1 MFNSRNTSTRP
12 ARSRRVRFF
21 PVALLLVIAV
31 LCHHHPGHAAE
42 QNTAFLPLHIVAPQ
56 VDEGFAARLDDELAT
71 ALAANDVQM
80 VERSEAG
87 QLVDYRRW
95 PPAADVLET
104 VAERTG
110 FANVAA
116 GTATVIG
123 NRISIDIKVFDLLNP
138 ANPRYFFQEAASIT
152 DLSSAVA
159 DVVGQVV
166 AYTERSR
173 FIASIALEGNEIID
187 TGAILRKI
195 SSTAGDPYDPAA
207 LREDLKAIY
216 AMGFFD
222 DVQIDVTDSQQG
234 KKVIFRVVEKP
245 TVSSITF
252 TGLAE
257 LEEKDIREVVTIKQ
271 NTILN
276 PTGVNAAA
284 EAIKALYKTEGFY
297 NTDVTAD
304 ITYPTPSTAAVT
316 FDIDEGEKIFIKEI
330 NFQGNNSF
338 DDDDL
343 EDVLETT
350 TKGWFSWL
358 TDSGLL
364 NRDILSQDAARI
376 IAFYHNNGFLEA
388 RVGEPIVSQ
397 EGKWLYVTFVIEEG
411 PRFKVG
417 TVDLTGDLITDER
430 TLLELLS
437 IRDEEFLSR
446 KTLRDDIIKITD
458 YYSEF
463 GYAFAEVR
471 PDINKSAGGGRVDI
485 TLNIYRGDLVYI
497 NRVIIKGNS
506 RTRDNV
512 IRRDIQV
519 TEGGVFNT
527 KELRATSQKLQ
538 RLDFFEEIN
547 VNPEPTLEPDKMN
560 IVVDVTEKS
569 TGQFSIGAGYSSVD
583 DVIVMGEISE
593 NNLFGRGHR
602 LALSANLGGSSSRYN
617 LSWTNPR
624 LNDTQISMGIDLF
637 DWEREFDDYTKES
650 IGGALRFG
658 HPLWEHWRM
667 YESYGYSDST
677 LTDVSD
683 DASFII
689 RESQNVPVTSSVRV
703 AFIRDT
709 RDRLFGATE
718 GSRNSIAIEY
728 AGGPLAGDAQFTAV
742 ELESSWYFPAPFGTI
757 FHLVGS
763 VGQVWENETD
773 KLPVYER
780 FYLGGINTIRGYKYG
795 KVSPIDPETGDRI
808 GGDRMWYVNTEI
820 VVPVF
825 KEQGVFGV
833 VFFDIGDSMAEDE
846 ELTTNDIA
854 KATGLEFRW
863 LSPIGPFR
871 LVWGYNLDPKN
882 DEPESVWDFS
892 IGGQF

>member
-1 MFNSRNTSTRP
+1 MFISRNTSTRP
-12 ARSRRVRFF
+12 ARARRVRFF
-21 PVALLLVIAV
+21 PVALLFVIAV
-31 LCHHHPGHAAE
+31 LFHLPGNAAE

-56 VDEGFAARLDDELAT
+56 VDEGFAARLDDELAA
-71 ALAANDVQM
+71 ALAANGLQM
-80 VERSEAG
+80 VDRSQAE

-95 PPAADVLET
+95 PPAAEVLEA
-104 VAERTG
+104 VAKQTG
-110 FANVAA
+110 FVNVAA

-138 ANPRYFFQEAASIT
+138 ENPRYFFQEAPSVT
-152 DLSSAVA
+152 DLSSVIT

-173 FIASIALEGNEIID
+173 FIASIAPEGNKIID
-187 TGAILRKI
+187 SGAILRKI

-207 LREDLKAIY
+207 LREDLKSIY

-222 DVQIDVTDSQQG
+222 DVQIDVTDGQQG
-234 KKVIFRVVEKP
+234 KQVIFRVVEKP

-252 TGLAE
+252 SGLAE
-257 LEEKDIREVVTIKQ
+257 LEEKDLQEVLTIKE
-271 NTILN
+271 NSILN
-276 PTGVNAAA
+276 PTAVNATA
-284 EAIKALYKTEGFY
+284 EAIKALYRTKGFY
-297 NTDVTAD
+297 NTEVTAD
-304 ITYPTPSTAAVT
+304 ITYPTPTTAAVK
-316 FDIDEGEKIFIKEI
+316 FVVDEGEKIFIKEI
-330 NFQGNNSF
+330 TFQGNDSF

-364 NRDILSQDAARI
+364 NRDILNQDTARI
-376 IAFYHNNGFLEA
+376 VAFYHNNGFLEA
-388 RVGEPIVSQ
+388 RVGEPVVNQ
-397 EGKWLYVTFVIEEG
+397 EGKWLHVTFVIEEG

-417 TVDLTGDLITDER
+417 TVDIAGDLITDEQ

-497 NRVIIKGNS
+497 NRIIIKGNS

-519 TEGGVFNT
+519 IEGGVFNA

-560 IVVDVTEKS
+560 VVVDVTEKS

-593 NNLFGRGHR
+593 NNLLGLGHR
-602 LALSANLGGSSSRYN
+602 LALSANIGGSSSRYN

-624 LNDTQISMGIDLF
+624 LNDTEISMGIDLF
-637 DWEREFDDYTKES
+637 DWEREYDDYTKES

-658 HPLWEHWRM
+658 HPFWGKWRM
-667 YESYGYSDST
+667 YESYSYSDST
-677 LTDVSD
+677 LTDVSE
-683 DASFII
+683 DASYII
-689 RESQNVPVTSSVRV
+689 RESQNVPVTSAVRV
-703 AFIRDT
+703 AFVRDT

-718 GSRNSIAIEY
+718 GSRNSIGVQY

-742 ELESSWYFPAPFGTI
+742 ELESSWYVPAPFGTI
-757 FHLVGS
+757 FHILGS

-808 GGDRMWYVNTEI
+808 GGDRMWYVNTELVI
-820 VVPVF
+820 PVF
-825 KEQGVFGV
+825 KEQGVYGV
-833 VFFDIGDSMAEDE
+833 VFFDIGDSIAEDE
-846 ELTTNDIA
+846 DWTTNEVA
-854 KATGLEFRW
+854 KATGVEFRW
-863 LSPIGPFR
+863 LSPLGPFR

-882 DEPESVWDFS
+882 DEPETVWDFS

>member
-1 MFNSRNTSTRP
+1 MLTSRNTSTRP
-12 ARSRRVRFF
+12 ARFRQDRFF
-21 PVALLLVIAV
+21 AAAFLFVIVLLGQHLAT
-31 LCHHHPGHAAE
+31 AAE
-42 QNTAFLPLHIVAPQ
+42 QNTAFLPLHIIAPQ
-56 VDEGFAARLDDELAT
+56 IDAGFTARLDDELAA
-71 ALAANDVQM
+71 ALGANGLQM
-80 VERSEAG
+80 IDRRQAES
-87 QLVDYRRW
+87 LVDYRRW
-95 PPAADVLET
+95 PPAVEILET
-104 VAERTG
+104 VAEQTG
-110 FANVAA
+110 FVNVAA

-123 NRISIDIKVFDLLNP
+123 SRISIDIKVFDLLNP
-138 ANPRYFFQEAASIT
+138 SKPRYFFKESPSIT
-152 DLSSAVA
+152 ELSSVIG

-166 AYTERSR
+166 AFTERSR
-173 FIASIALEGNEIID
+173 FIASITPEGNKITD
-187 TGAILRKI
+187 SGAILRKI
-195 SSTAGDPYDPAA
+195 SSKAGDPYNPAA

-222 DVQIDVTDSQQG
+222 DVQIDVRDGQQG
-234 KKVIFRVVEKP
+234 KEVIFRVVEKP

-252 TGLAE
+252 SGYAE
-257 LEEKDIREVVTIKQ
+257 LEEKDFKEVLTIKE
-271 NTILN
+271 NAILN
-276 PTGVNAAA
+276 PTGVNAAT
-284 EAIKALYKTEGFY
+284 EAIKALYRTKGFY
-297 NTDVTAD
+297 NTEVTAD
-304 ITYPTPSTAAVT
+304 ITYPTPNTAAVK
-316 FDIDEGEKIFIKEI
+316 FVIDEGEKIFIKEI
-330 NFQGNNSF
+330 NFSGNNSF

-364 NRDILSQDAARI
+364 KRDILNQDSARI
-376 IAFYHNNGFLEA
+376 VAFYHNNGFLEA
-388 RVGEPIVSQ
+388 RVAEPVVTQ
-397 EGKWLYVTFVIEEG
+397 EGKWLFVTFVIEEG

-417 TVDLTGDLITDER
+417 TVDIEGELISDKQVLLDLM
-430 TLLELLS
+430 TL
-437 IRDEEFLSR
+437 RDEEFLSR

-471 PDINKSAGGGRVDI
+471 PDINKSPGGGRVDI
-485 TLNIYRGDLVYI
+485 TLNVYRGDLVYI
-497 NRVIIKGNS
+497 NRIVIKGNT

-512 IRRDIQV
+512 IRRDIKV
-519 TEGGVFNT
+519 TEGGIFNA
-527 KELRATSQKLQ
+527 KELRQTSQKLQ
-538 RLDFFEEIN
+538 RLEFFEEIN

-560 IVVDVTEKS
+560 IVVDLTEKS

-593 NNLFGRGHR
+593 NNLFGLGHR

-637 DWEREFDDYTKES
+637 DWEREYDDYTKES

-658 HPLWEHWRM
+658 HPLWEEWRM
-667 YESYGYSDST
+667 YESYSYTDST

-683 DASFII
+683 DASYII
-689 RESQNVPVTSSVRV
+689 RESKNVPVTSAVRV
-703 AFIRDT
+703 SFVRDT

-718 GSRNSIAIEY
+718 GSRNSIGFQY

-742 ELESSWYFPAPFGTI
+742 ELESSWYFPMPFGTT
-757 FHLVGS
+757 FHLLGS
-763 VGQVWENETD
+763 VGQIWENEND

-808 GGDRMWYVNTEI
+808 GGDRMWYFNTEI

-825 KEQGVFGV
+825 KEQGIFGV
-833 VFFDIGDSMAEDE
+833 MFFDIGDSIAEDE
-846 ELTTNDIA
+846 DWTTNEVA

>member
-1 MFNSRNTSTRP
+1 MFISRNTSTRP
-12 ARSRRVRFF
+12 ARARRVRFF
-21 PVALLLVIAV
+21 PAALLFVIAV
-31 LCHHHPGHAAE
+31 LCHLPGNAAE

-56 VDEGFAARLDDELAT
+56 VDEGFAARLDEELAA
-71 ALAANDVQM
+71 ALAANDLQM
-80 VERSEAG
+80 VDRSQAG

-95 PPAADVLET
+95 PPAADALET
-104 VAERTG
+104 VAKQTG
-110 FANVAA
+110 FVNVAA

-138 ANPRYFFQEAASIT
+138 ENPRYFFEEAPSVT
-152 DLSSAVA
+152 DLSSVIA

-173 FIASIALEGNEIID
+173 FIASIAPEGNKIID
-187 TGAILRKI
+187 SGAILRKI
-195 SSTAGDPYDPAA
+195 STTAGDPYDPAA

-222 DVQIDVTDSQQG
+222 DVQIDVTDGQQG
-234 KKVIFRVVEKP
+234 KQVIFRVVEKP

-252 TGLAE
+252 SGMAE
-257 LEEKDIREVVTIKQ
+257 LQETDLQEVTTIKE
-271 NTILN
+271 NSILN
-276 PTGVNAAA
+276 PTGVNAAT
-284 EAIKALYKTEGFY
+284 EAIKALYRTKGFY
-297 NTDVTAD
+297 NTEVTAD
-304 ITYPTPSTAAVT
+304 ITYPTPTTAAVK
-316 FDIDEGEKIFIKEI
+316 FVIDEGEKIFIKEI
-330 NFQGNNSF
+330 TFQGNESF

-364 NRDILSQDAARI
+364 NRDILNQDAARI
-376 IAFYHNNGFLEA
+376 VAFYHNNGFLEA
-388 RVGEPIVSQ
+388 RVGEPVVTQ
-397 EGKWLYVTFVIEEG
+397 EGEWLHVTFNIEEG

-417 TVDLTGDLITDER
+417 TVDLAGDLITDEQ
-430 TLLELLS
+430 TLLDLLS

-471 PDINKSAGGGRVDI
+471 PDIKKSAGGGRVDI

-497 NRVIIKGNS
+497 NRIIIKGNS

-519 TEGGVFNT
+519 TEGGVFNA
-527 KELRATSQKLQ
+527 KELRETSRKLQ

-560 IVVDVTEKS
+560 VVVDVTEKS

-593 NNLFGRGHR
+593 NNLLGLGHR
-602 LALSANLGGSSSRYN
+602 LALSANIGGSSSRYN

-624 LNDTQISMGIDLF
+624 LNDTEVSMGIDLF
-637 DWEREFDDYTKES
+637 DWEREYDDYTKES

-658 HPLWEHWRM
+658 HPFWGKWRM
-667 YESYGYSDST
+667 YESYSYSDST
-677 LTDVSD
+677 LTNVSE
-683 DASFII
+683 DASYII

-703 AFIRDT
+703 AFVRDT

-718 GSRNSIAIEY
+718 GSRNSIGVQY

-757 FHLVGS
+757 FHILGS

-820 VVPVF
+820 VIPVF
-825 KEQGVFGV
+825 KEQGVYGV
-833 VFFDIGDSMAEDE
+833 VFFDIGDSIAEDE
-846 ELTTNDIA
+846 DWTTNEVA
-854 KATGLEFRW
+854 KATGVEFRW
-863 LSPIGPFR
+863 LSPLGPFR

-882 DEPESVWDFS
+882 DEPETVWDFS